1 MYRQLIAAVF
11 LCAFGNATAAVGPV
25 PLEHLAQAAELIIYG
40 RVDSLTKEIQDTEA
54 GPGSEMHGHALYR
67 INASISPIETIKG
80 HAPECI
86 IVTTLAG
93 MEDHPVF
100 QLDENA
106 ILFLVRDKDEGTF
119 RTLAL
124 AQGKFNVADGQVVR
138 EGIPVEEF
146 IDMIRDNL
154 RPTSPALIS
163 ALSKETRSLRLER
176 NLTE

>member
-1 MYRQLIAAVF
+1 
-11 LCAFGNATAAVGPV
+11 
-25 PLEHLAQAAELIIYG
+25 
-40 RVDSLTKEIQDTEA
+40 
-54 GPGSEMHGHALYR
+54 
-67 INASISPIETIKG
+67 
-80 HAPECI
+80 
-86 IVTTLAG
+86 

-100 QLDENA
+100 QVEENA

-119 RTLAL
+119 RTLSL

-146 IDMIRDNL
+146 IDMIRDNM